1 MSISQTSRPL
11 FAYILCATA
20 LLSAGCQTESQ
31 TGTLVGTGVG
41 AGLGAAIGGAI
52 GGEKGALIGAG
63 AGAVVGGVSG
73 YAIGKSAE
81 EDRARAKSDKEFIQ
95 SAIALAEKDRAE
107 FAQKNTALSTEVS
120 QLRARR
126 DRLQSSSV
134 KSDSELAA
142 INSSVNARTASAN
155 QTLRAI
161 DERIGYLQSVQ
172 SQLGTS
178 SDPEVKSRMGLL
190 ESEVAELSKQKDYLI
205 SLRNDLI
212 ALNG

>member
-1 MSISQTSRPL
+1 MSTFRFGRPL
-11 FAYILCATA
+11 LTLAIGVAA
-20 LLSAGCQTESQ
+20 VLSSGCQTESQ

-41 AGLGAAIGGAI
+41 AGLGAAIGSAI

-95 SAIALAEKDRAE
+95 SAIALAKKDRAE
-107 FAQKNTALSTEVS
+107 FAKKNTILSTEVS
-120 QLRARR
+120 QLKVLK
-126 DRLQSSSV
+126 DRLQTSPV
-134 KSDSELAA
+134 KSDSELAS
-142 INSSVNARTASAN
+142 INSSVNDRTASAN

-178 SDPEVKSRMGLL
+178 SDPEVKYRMWLL
-190 ESEVAELSKQKDYLI
+190 ESEVAELSMQKDYLI